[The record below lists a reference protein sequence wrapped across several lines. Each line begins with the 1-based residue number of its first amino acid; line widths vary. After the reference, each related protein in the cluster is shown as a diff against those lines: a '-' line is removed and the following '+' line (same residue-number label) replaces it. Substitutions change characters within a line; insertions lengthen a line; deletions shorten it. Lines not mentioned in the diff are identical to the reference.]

1 MIPMVHLSTMSPTI
15 TQGRVGG
22 HHYLPYTSILLYTSL
37 TKFSVGIITPRAQSP
52 SRPSLQRR
60 ASSQPPPTTK
70 TVQFALD
77 TPPSSGPSS
86 PKQIRKRRQH
96 ASSSTQ
102 SQRDGYDS
110 EDGTSSRKD
119 KPRSGRRRHHRSSAD
134 SQPGSSSPAGSD
146 STVELP
152 ERFDERGRPLPQQ
165 DDDPMAHIEQ
175 LLGGGGSIGRLL
187 QNFGLGGG
195 SDDGDRDRDRPRR
208 RRR

>member
-1 MIPMVHLSTMSPTI
+1 MRI
-15 TQGRVGG
+15 TRFIQNISLMQVAVG
-22 HHYLPYTSILLYTSL
+22 
-37 TKFSVGIITPRAQSP
+37 VNTPRAQSP
-52 SRPSLQRR
+52 SRPGLQRR

-96 ASSSTQ
+96 GSSSKY
-102 SQRDGYDS
+102 SQHDGYDS
-110 EDGTSSRKD
+110 EDGPSSHKD
-119 KPRSGRRRHHRSSAD
+119 KSRSGRHRHGHSSSD
-134 SQPGSSSPAGSD
+134 DQPRSSSPAGSD

-152 ERFDERGRPLPQQ
+152 ERFDERGRPIPQQ
-165 DDDPMAHIEQ
+165 DDDPMAHIEE
-175 LLGGGGSIGRLL
+175 LLGGGGSFGRLL

-195 SDDGDRDRDRPRR
+195 SDDGGRDRDRRR